1 MGWVVELFAI
11 CLFYR
16 LVLLISFSDLLIL
29 GHNTHMLRLIKS
41 EAEIKLLRQS
51 ASLTAEAFKKVRKM
65 PRPRN
70 PALCFF
76 VRAQG
81 GVMCVCVCGGAY
93 A

>member
-1 MGWVVELFAI
+1 
-11 CLFYR
+11 
-16 LVLLISFSDLLIL
+16 
-29 GHNTHMLRLIKS
+29 MLRLIKS

-81 GVMCVCVCGGAY
+81 GVMCVCVCVCVGGGGVGHTRSTKPLSKGGKETWISTFMPAY
-93 A
+93 